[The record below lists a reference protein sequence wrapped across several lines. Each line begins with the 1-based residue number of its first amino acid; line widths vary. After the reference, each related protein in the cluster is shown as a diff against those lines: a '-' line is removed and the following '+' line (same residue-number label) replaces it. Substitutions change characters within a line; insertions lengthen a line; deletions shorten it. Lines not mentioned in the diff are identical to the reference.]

1 MASNNNANTGRSW
14 KRLFSL
20 ASIASILTAA
30 SLITAVFFGLIAIQT
45 DTTELTVEVIS
56 SEELTLPTTAEGLI
70 GKYTY
75 RNEEVEHLWRV
86 RLDFTNTGTQSII
99 GQGPSS
105 NLLYGDIT
113 FEFPSDTEILES
125 KVEVDETG
133 SVITI
138 AAGNTFKLNFD
149 QVRSRETI
157 IISFFVSAEQ
167 IYEQF
172 PYISVMGRPIID
184 GEVLITTS
192 VEKKVESRTS
202 LLDNFNLPHA
212 LGVGIRL
219 TGLIFIAL
227 MVLLSGL
234 FLIMTLPSYYKR
246 TKWLRSHPKEQYTGN
261 IVTTTLRSSIIVII
275 IALFLIVL
283 FILIILDLLPL

>member
-1 MASNNNANTGRSW
+1 MASNNNAKTGQSW
-14 KRLFSL
+14 KRLFSFP
-20 ASIASILTAA
+20 SILGAA
-30 SLITAVFFGLIAIQT
+30 GLIAAVVLGLIAIQP

-56 SEELTLPTTAEGLI
+56 SEELTLPTTVEGLI
-70 GKYTY
+70 GQYTY
-75 RNEEVEHLWRV
+75 RNEEVEHLWKV

-125 KVEVDETG
+125 EVELDETG

-138 AAGNTFKLNFD
+138 SSGNTFKLNFD
-149 QVRSRETI
+149 QLRRRETLI
-157 IISFFVSAEQ
+157 VSFFVSAEQ

-172 PYISVMGRPIID
+172 PYISVRGRPIID

-192 VEKKVESRTS
+192 VEKKVEPRTS
-202 LLDNFNLPHA
+202 LLDRFNLPHA

-219 TGLIFIAL
+219 IGLILIASIA
-227 MVLLSGL
+227 LLSGL
-234 FLIMTLPSYYKR
+234 FFIFTLPSYYQR
-246 TKWLRSHPKEQYTGN
+246 TKWQRSHPKEEYTGT
-261 IVTTTLRSSIIVII
+261 IITTTLLSSIIVTII
-275 IALFLIVL
+275 TLFLMG
-283 FILIILDLLPL
+283 FSILIILDLLPL